1 MIYFCAPISRV
12 LNWFTKSQAIEV
24 ETAEPV
30 TAEGRRAQIETECCF
45 AEGAY
50 DAAVT
55 ALRAYNDAHRQIP
68 FSYTTGDVTRIVTMV
83 NDSERR
89 RLERDVRAALA
100 RRNRA
105 WEVRAVLLRSLGIV
119 H

>member
-1 MIYFCAPISRV
+1 M
-12 LNWFTKSQAIEV
+12 NWFARQ
-24 ETAEPV
+24 TAAVADTPPQSDED
-30 TAEGRRAQIETECCF
+30 RRAQVETECCF

-55 ALRAYNDAHRQIP
+55 ALRAYNDAHHQIP

-83 NDSERR
+83 NDAERR
-89 RLERDVRAALA
+89 RLERDVRDALA

-105 WEVRAVLLRSLGIV
+105 WQVRADLLRALGIV